1 MAVPLWGDPADW
13 TNPPTLDG
21 DVRADVCVVGLGGSG
36 LAAVGAL
43 LDAGAT
49 VAGIDAGP
57 VGGGAA
63 GRNGGF
69 LLAGTARF
77 YHDAVADW
85 GRERAA
91 GLYRET
97 LAEIDRL
104 AGELGPGLVR
114 LVGSLR
120 LPDGDEEAEDCA
132 AQLAA
137 LRADGFEA
145 APADGGVLVGGD
157 GSIDPLARCRL
168 LAARALERG
177 ARLFAASP
185 AVAIRGDRVETPA
198 GAIECGAVV
207 VAVDG
212 GLERVLDELSGR
224 VRSTRLQMLGT
235 APVAPRFPRPVYFR
249 WGYDYWQQLPDGRV
263 VLGGGRDRH
272 LEAEWGAG
280 PEPSDAVQ
288 DGLEALLR
296 GRLGVEAPVTHRWA
310 GVVGYTDDFL
320 PVLEAVRPGVL
331 AVGGQ
336 NGHGNVVG
344 SAAARAAARIALGEP
359 APPLARLLRPEI
371 WDDISTSSR
380 A

>member
-13 TNPPTLDG
+13 TNPPPLRG

-49 VAGIDAGP
+49 VAGVDAGP
-57 VGGGAA
+57 VGAGAA

-69 LLAGTARF
+69 LLAGAARF
-77 YHDAVADW
+77 YHDAVAAW

-104 AGELGPGLVR
+104 AQELGPEIVR

-120 LPDGDEEAEDCA
+120 LPADDEEAEDCSS
-132 AQLAA
+132 QLAA
-137 LRADGFEA
+137 LTADGFA
-145 APADGGVLVGGD
+145 ASAAEGGVLVGGD
-157 GSIDPLARCRL
+157 GAVDPLARCRL
-168 LAARALERG
+168 LASRALERG
-177 ARLFAASP
+177 ARLFAESP
-185 AVAIRGDRVETPA
+185 AVAIRGDRVRTPF
-198 GAIECGAVV
+198 GAVDCGAVV

-212 GLERVLDELSGR
+212 GLERVVPELEGR

-272 LEAEWGAG
+272 VDAEWGAG
-280 PEPSDAVQ
+280 PEPSAEVQ

-296 GRLGVEAPVTHRWA
+296 GPLGVEAPVTHRWA

-320 PVLEAVRPGVL
+320 PVFEAVRPGVL

-336 NGHGNVVG
+336 NGHGNVIG
-344 SAAARAAARIALGEP
+344 SAAARVAARIALGEP

-371 WDDISTSSR
+371 WDDGSTSSR
-380 A
+380 T

>member
-13 TNPPTLDG
+13 TNPPPLRG

-49 VAGIDAGP
+49 VAGVDAGP

-77 YHDAVADW
+77 HHDAVATW

-104 AGELGPGLVR
+104 AGELGPEVVR

-120 LPDGDEEAEDCA
+120 LPGDDEEAEDCA
-132 AQLAA
+132 RQLAA
-137 LRADGFEA
+137 LRDDGFA
-145 APADGGVLVGGD
+145 ASAAEGGVLVGGD
-157 GSIDPLARCRL
+157 GAIDPLARCRL
-168 LAARALERG
+168 LAARALARG
-177 ARLFAASP
+177 ARLFAGSP

-198 GAIECGAVV
+198 GALDCGAVV

-212 GLERVLDELSGR
+212 GLERVLGELEGR

-235 APVAPRFPRPVYFR
+235 APAAPRFPRPVYFR

-263 VLGGGRDRH
+263 VLGGGRDRYV
-272 LEAEWGAG
+272 EAEWGAG
-280 PEPSDAVQ
+280 AEPSEEVQ

-296 GRLGVEAPVTHRWA
+296 GPLGVEAPVTHRWA

-320 PVLEAVRPGVL
+320 PVFEAVRPGVL

-336 NGHGNVVG
+336 NGHGNVIG
-344 SAAARAAARIALGEP
+344 SAAARAAAQIALGEP

-371 WDDISTSSR
+371 WDDDSTSSR